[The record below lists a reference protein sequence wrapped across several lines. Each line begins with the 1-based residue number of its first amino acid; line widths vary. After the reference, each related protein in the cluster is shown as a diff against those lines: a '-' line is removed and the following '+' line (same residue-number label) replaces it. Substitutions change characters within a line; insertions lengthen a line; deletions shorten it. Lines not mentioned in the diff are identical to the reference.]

1 MLCRAVLLFLSLS
14 LIALPQSPIKTPE
27 VTGPKLSAADMQQAS
42 LQQQRD
48 SFKKQQDS
56 IDRQLSVT
64 GPAKNSPTQFIAPLP
79 PSANMPA
86 TPISTAEWDCDP
98 IPSKEVDALVSSAAK
113 REDLPPGVL
122 RAVMRRES
130 GFKPCAIS
138 IAGAEG
144 LMQLMPETAQELH
157 VADPFDPWQ
166 NVRGGAAFLKQ
177 LLKRYNGDLNLALSA
192 YNAGPTRVDQAGG
205 VPEISETQTYV
216 ANILNELI
224 SASLEPAMH
233 IGSAT
238 QQSNGTDHSAVPSVS
253 FGLNPIAPTTV
264 RVSLPQ

>member
-14 LIALPQSPIKTPE
+14 LTVFPQSAAKTPVP
-27 VTGPKLSAADMQQAS
+27 VTAKLSAAEMQQAA
-42 LQQQRD
+42 LQKQRD

-56 IDRQLSVT
+56 VERQVSVA
-64 GPAKNSPTQFIAPLP
+64 GPVKSSPTQFIAPLP
-79 PSANMPA
+79 PSPTMPA
-86 TPISTAEWDCDP
+86 TPISTLEWDCDP
-98 IPSKEVDALVSSAAK
+98 MSSKEVDTLISSAA
-113 REDLPPGVL
+113 RQEDLSPEIL

-130 GFKPCAIS
+130 GFKPCAVS

-157 VADPFDPWQ
+157 VANPFDPWQ

-205 VPEISETQTYV
+205 IPEIDETQNYV
-216 ANILNELI
+216 ASILSELI
-224 SASLEPAMH
+224 PAATKAADY
-233 IGSAT
+233 GSDSGLPAQT
-238 QQSNGTDHSAVPSVS
+238 EHSVVLHVS
-253 FGLNPIAPTTV
+253 LNPDQVAPATV